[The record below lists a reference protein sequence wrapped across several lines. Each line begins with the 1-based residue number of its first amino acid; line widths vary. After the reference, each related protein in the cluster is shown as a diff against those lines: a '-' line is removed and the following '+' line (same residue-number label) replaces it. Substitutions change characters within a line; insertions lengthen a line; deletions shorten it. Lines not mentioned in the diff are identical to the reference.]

1 MLELTKVSTTTGL
14 IEYRFSVPPLGA
26 EKIENAVKAILEM
39 AKDQAAVD
47 NREDDAKTYSIEEV
61 FGPKD
66 SAAVLRGFRYR
77 DDLTQKQ
84 VADAIGSTQHRISE
98 LENGIRKI
106 SKKMAE
112 RLAVFF
118 KTSPAVFL

>member
-1 MLELTKVSTTTGL
+1 MTGCQ
-14 IEYRFSVPPLGA
+14 A
-26 EKIENAVKAILEM
+26 IEN
-39 AKDQAAVD
+39 
-47 NREDDAKTYSIEEV
+47 NSRTYSIEEV

-66 SAAVLRGFRYR
+66 PAAVLRGFRYR
-77 DDLTQKQ
+77 DDLTQRQ
-84 VADAIGSTQHRISE
+84 VADAIGATQHRISE
-98 LENGIRKI
+98 LENGTRKI